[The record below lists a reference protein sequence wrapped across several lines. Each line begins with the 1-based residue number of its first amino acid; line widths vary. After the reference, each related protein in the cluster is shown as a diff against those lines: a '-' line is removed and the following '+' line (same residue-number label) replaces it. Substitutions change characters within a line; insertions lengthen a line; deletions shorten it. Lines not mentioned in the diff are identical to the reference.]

1 MVKMCELSI
10 NARGLLMDDINK
22 VMTDTYNVDRE
33 SVKEFW
39 EAFALGMDMRRRA

>member
-22 VMTDTYNVDRE
+22 VMTDTYNVDQE
-33 SVKEFW
+33 SVNEFW
-39 EAFALGMDMRRRA
+39 EAFALGMDMKRRA